1 MLWLVTSSGFV
12 LSVEAH
18 LKARDAG
25 FTSWVFSWS
34 REQPQHRRGRLGS
47 FLELRPGPAEWSSA
61 SLVAPLSFSLRELAE
76 AVDML
81 WLQ

>member
-34 REQPQHRRGRLGS
+34 WEQPQHRRGWLGS